1 MADDQQ
7 KRCFVVM
14 GFGTKTDFATGRK
27 LDLNKSYRLL
37 IKPVVEAKGLACVRA
52 DEIVYTGS
60 IDVQMYLELLNADVV
75 IADISTAN
83 PNALYE
89 LGVRHA
95 LRPRTTIVISENKM
109 PYPFDLNHI
118 KITSYA
124 HLGDAIDYEE
134 VERFRKVLTE
144 TLDDVLRVNDPDSP
158 VYTFLQLDP
167 PSLKE
172 QIAHAV
178 EEKKKE
184 IEAADKSYINPKTL
198 AVITEDAEEALA
210 KNDFITAK
218 ALFNSALLIGKTEDD
233 QNKMGVN
240 RYLVHRLALATYK
253 AKQPDEVAA
262 LYDALKLLLDIDLS
276 HTNDTETVALA
287 GAIEKRLY
295 ENKQGEEHLSAGILY
310 YQRGYYLLNNRYH
323 GINLAFMLDYRAQS
337 ALCTT
342 KDERIADLVNAK
354 RIRKEVLL
362 MCDNDWEQIKS
373 RQESTA
379 MKDGLQRNDDY
390 SVSQNKA
397 DKEQMFWIL
406 INRAEANF
414 GLGEMDAYQKAVD
427 DAEKMEHDEWMM
439 DSLQEQIEK
448 LKKMIQKQQ
457 LVDEEH

>member
-1 MADDQQ
+1 MADDDK

-37 IKPVVEAKGLACVRA
+37 IKPVVEAKGLTCVRA

-60 IDVQMYLELLNADVV
+60 IDVQMYMELLNADVV

-144 TLDDVLRVNDPDSP
+144 TLEDVLNINDPDSP

-167 PSLKE
+167 PSLRE

-178 EEKKKE
+178 EEKKKA
-184 IEAADKSYINPKTL
+184 IEAADTSYINPKTL

-233 QNKMGVN
+233 ANKIGVN

-253 AKQPDEVAA
+253 AKQPDEVTA
-262 LYDALKLLLDIDLS
+262 LYDALKLLIDIDLS

-295 ENKQGEEHLSAGILY
+295 ENRQGEEHLSAGILY

-337 ALCTT
+337 SLCTT

-362 MCDNDWEQIKS
+362 MCDKDWEQIKA
-373 RQESTA
+373 RQESAA
-379 MKDGLQRNDDY
+379 MQDGLQKQDAY

-406 INRAEANF
+406 INKAEANF
-414 GLGEMDAYQKAVD
+414 GLGEMDAYKKAVD
-427 DAEKMEHDEWMM
+427 DAEKMEHEEWMM
-439 DSLQEQIEK
+439 DSLEEQIGK
-448 LKKMIQKQQ
+448 LKKMIQNQ
-457 LVDEEH
+457 LLIEEQR